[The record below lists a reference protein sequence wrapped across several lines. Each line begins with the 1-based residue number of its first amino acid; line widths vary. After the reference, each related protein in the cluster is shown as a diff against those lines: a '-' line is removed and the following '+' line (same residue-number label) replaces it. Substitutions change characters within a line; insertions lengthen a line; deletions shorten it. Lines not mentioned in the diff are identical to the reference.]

1 MRSSRGKS
9 LYFYF
14 ILISLSLDD
23 DSSRIGTAKE
33 EERIEQWTDLTTE
46 GMIECRA
53 SEGPVTRIACTR
65 RSCYSSFS
73 LSLSLTS
80 HHARARS
87 APFFPFL
94 PLFSNRSDNRYIRRI
109 ISDYAPLCSR
119 VLNTSVLFFAMDG
132 TLADSL
138 IEEEEGR
145 VSYIELRVRALLF
158 RPILAFNPI
167 FVSRLW
173 ERLPSPSFSFFLRFS
188 ASRSSVAESVA
199 SHNRAAGVASPP
211 PRRGAQFLAPVD
223 RATGG
228 RPFGW
233 QQTLPPPV
241 TVADKMHPKRLSYFP
256 PSPRSLALAKSLTPR
271 LSGRIE
277 PRHWISRIPELF
289 QTPFFLAKSE
299 RERRR
304 PLLFLSLS
312 E

>member
-1 MRSSRGKS
+1 MLSGFKYERSFFRNGRHVGRFTDRGGGETRVIHTSFAYVLCFSARS
-9 LYFYF
+9 LP
-14 ILISLSLDD
+14 LIRYLYRVSGSVSLLLLLFLSL
-23 DSSRIGTAKE
+23 
-33 EERIEQWTDLTTE
+33 
-46 GMIECRA
+46 
-53 SEGPVTRIACTR
+53 
-65 RSCYSSFS
+65 
-73 LSLSLTS
+73 
-80 HHARARS
+80 
-87 APFFPFL
+87 
-94 PLFSNRSDNRYIRRI
+94 
-109 ISDYAPLCSR
+109 
-119 VLNTSVLFFAMDG
+119 
-132 TLADSL
+132 
-138 IEEEEGR
+138 
-145 VSYIELRVRALLF
+145 
-158 RPILAFNPI
+158 
-167 FVSRLW
+167 
-173 ERLPSPSFSFFLRFS
+173 FFLRFS

-199 SHNRAAGVASPP
+199 SHNRAAGVASPPP